1 MVLVQCPVPA
11 RSPHGHDAA
20 QRAPIR
26 RVLGHGSALASCIP
40 DTPGHGG
47 EAGAA
52 AALPAV
58 LSPRDREHTAKHMA
72 PPPTGEGLHW
82 LRGRNAWA
90 QLQHRALHSPSPSSS
105 CTFNPAELLRG
116 YPQDIQPVERRLP
129 LRRSPCAGA
138 VGWGRTLIFRVSET
152 WCHPGL
158 TTLSSAV
165 YPWCWGSAGAGAGSL
180 GAGDADRAGG
190 WKDAGLRRGARQG
203 HPMSSPSAG
212 AVLYGMA
219 GAQHGLRGCMAGL
232 GGLPCATES
241 SKNEIEAGVGPHLA
255 ETSSCQGSEPPW
267 ETSHG
272 SP

>member
-1 MVLVQCPVPA
+1 MGTTQPSGRRYGMSWATGLLWPPVSPTHQDMAVKPVLPQPFP
-11 RSPHGHDAA
+11 
-20 QRAPIR
+20 
-26 RVLGHGSALASCIP
+26 
-40 DTPGHGG
+40 
-47 EAGAA
+47 
-52 AALPAV
+52 AAL
-58 LSPRDREHTAKHMA
+58 SPQDREHTAKHMA

-82 LRGRNAWA
+82 LQGRNAWA

-152 WCHPGL
+152 WCQPGL

-165 YPWCWGSAGAGAGSL
+165 YPWCWGSAGAGASSL
-180 GAGDADRAGG
+180 EAGRADGAGG

-212 AVLYGMA
+212 VVLYGTA
-219 GAQHGLRGCMAGL
+219 GAQHGFTGMHGRLRRAPMCHR
-232 GGLPCATES
+232 
-241 SKNEIEAGVGPHLA
+241 K
-255 ETSSCQGSEPPW
+255 
-267 ETSHG
+267 
-272 SP
+272 